1 MKKNFLS
8 ILTVSLLL
16 YPFETEAIVC
26 DSGNYGQC
34 HTIKYDS
41 NMRPYCGWSGM
52 EKDRCSR
59 SKELL
64 MQTAYYLSDMENV
77 FN

>member
-34 HTIKYDS
+34 HKIYYTND
-41 NMRPYCGWSGM
+41 MRPYCDWSGM

>member
-1 MKKNFLS
+1 MKKIFLS

-16 YPFETEAIVC
+16 CPFETEAIVC
-26 DSGNYGQC
+26 DSGDYGKC
-34 HTIKYDS
+34 HTIKYNS